1 MLYELF
7 YYLETQYQISGAS
20 LFQFISFRSAFAI
33 IISLIVSTIFGKK
46 IIEFLKKKQVDENIR
61 DLGLDGQK
69 EKEGTPTMGG
79 LIIII
84 STLIPVLLLSKLD
97 NIYIQLLIFTTI
109 WMGSFGFIDDYI
121 KIFKKNKKGLKGY
134 FKILGQLFLG
144 IVIGGTIYF
153 HPDITIRKEKL
164 SYEKVKGQNESFLE
178 DEKSLLTTMPLFK
191 NNEFDYSKLVSWVTG
206 SKEYTWLIFI
216 PIIIFIISAVSN
228 GANLTDGV
236 DGLAAGTSA
245 IIVFTLGI
253 FSWISGN
260 IIYSDYLNIIYIP
273 NIGEIV
279 IFISSFLGSLIGFL
293 WYNAFPAQIFMG
305 DTGSLTIGAIISV
318 IAIMVRKE
326 LLLPLLCGIFLI
338 ENLSVILQVGFFKY
352 YKKKNGKG
360 KRLFLMSPLHHHFQ
374 MKGIHESKIV
384 ARFWIIG
391 IILSVLTILT
401 LKLK

>member
-33 IISLIVSTIFGKK
+33 IISLIISTIFGKK
-46 IIEFLKKKQVDENIR
+46 IIDFLKKKQVGENIR

-228 GANLTDGV
+228 GANLTDGI

>member
-1 MLYELF
+1 MLYEIF
-7 YYLETQYQISGAS
+7 YYLETHYQISGAS
-20 LFQFISFRSAFAI
+20 LFQFISFRSAFAV

-46 IIEFLKKKQVDENIR
+46 IINFLKKKQVGENIR
-61 DLGLDGQK
+61 DLGLEGQK
-69 EKEGTPTMGG
+69 DKEGTPTMGG

-84 STLIPVLLLSKLD
+84 STLIPVVLLSKLD

-109 WMGSFGFIDDYI
+109 WMGAFGFIDDYI
-121 KIFKKNKKGLKGY
+121 KIFKKDKKGLKGY

-144 IVIGGTIYF
+144 IVIGSTIYF
-153 HPDITIRKEKL
+153 HPDITIRKEK
-164 SYEKVKGQNESFLE
+164 SSFEKIKAENEINS
-178 DEKSLLTTMPLFK
+178 DNEKSLLTTMPLFK
-191 NNEFDYSKLVSWVTG
+191 NNEFDYSKLVSWITG

-228 GANLTDGV
+228 GANLTDGI

-245 IIVFTLGI
+245 IIVFTLGV

-273 NIGEIV
+273 DIGEIV
-279 IFISSFLGSLIGFL
+279 IFISSFLGALIGFL

-318 IAIMVRKE
+318 IAIMIRKE

-338 ENLSVILQVGFFKY
+338 ENLSVILQVSFFKY
-352 YKKKNGKG
+352 YKKKTGKG
-360 KRLFLMSPLHHHFQ
+360 RRLFLMSPLHHHFQ

-391 IILSVLTILT
+391 IMLSVLTILT

>member
-1 MLYELF
+1 M
-7 YYLETQYQISGAS
+7 GA
-20 LFQFISFRSAFAI
+20 
-33 IISLIVSTIFGKK
+33 
-46 IIEFLKKKQVDENIR
+46 
-61 DLGLDGQK
+61 
-69 EKEGTPTMGG
+69 
-79 LIIII
+79 
-84 STLIPVLLLSKLD
+84 
-97 NIYIQLLIFTTI
+97 
-109 WMGSFGFIDDYI
+109 FGFIDDYI
-121 KIFKKNKKGLKGY
+121 KIFKKDKKGLKGY

-144 IVIGGTIYF
+144 IVIGSTIYF
-153 HPDITIRKEKL
+153 HPDITIRKEK
-164 SYEKVKGQNESFLE
+164 SSFEKIKAENEINS
-178 DEKSLLTTMPLFK
+178 DNEKSLLTTMPLFK
-191 NNEFDYSKLVSWVTG
+191 NNEFDYSKLVSWITG

-228 GANLTDGV
+228 GANLTDGI

-245 IIVFTLGI
+245 IIVFTLGV

-273 NIGEIV
+273 DIGEIV
-279 IFISSFLGSLIGFL
+279 IFISSFLGALIGFL

-318 IAIMVRKE
+318 IAIMIRKE

-338 ENLSVILQVGFFKY
+338 ENLSVILQVSFFKY
-352 YKKKNGKG
+352 YKKKTGKG
-360 KRLFLMSPLHHHFQ
+360 RRLFLMSPLHHHFQ

-391 IILSVLTILT
+391 IMLSVLTILT

>member
-1 MLYELF
+1 
-7 YYLETQYQISGAS
+7 
-20 LFQFISFRSAFAI
+20 
-33 IISLIVSTIFGKK
+33 
-46 IIEFLKKKQVDENIR
+46 
-61 DLGLDGQK
+61 
-69 EKEGTPTMGG
+69 
-79 LIIII
+79 
-84 STLIPVLLLSKLD
+84 
-97 NIYIQLLIFTTI
+97 
-109 WMGSFGFIDDYI
+109 
-121 KIFKKNKKGLKGY
+121 
-134 FKILGQLFLG
+134 
-144 IVIGGTIYF
+144 
-153 HPDITIRKEKL
+153 
-164 SYEKVKGQNESFLE
+164 
-178 DEKSLLTTMPLFK
+178 
-191 NNEFDYSKLVSWVTG
+191 
-206 SKEYTWLIFI
+206 
-216 PIIIFIISAVSN
+216 
-228 GANLTDGV
+228 
-236 DGLAAGTSA
+236 LAAGTSA